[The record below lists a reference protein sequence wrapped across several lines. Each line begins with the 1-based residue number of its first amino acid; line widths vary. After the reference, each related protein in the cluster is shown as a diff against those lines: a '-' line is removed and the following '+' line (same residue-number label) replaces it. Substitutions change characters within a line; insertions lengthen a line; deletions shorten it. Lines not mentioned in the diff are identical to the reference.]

1 MQEEL
6 WNAPEELRKALL
18 QQQLELS
25 GIYSFKAMAADELTC
40 TPLKA
45 TPFIIADFM
54 STGLHI
60 LGGPPKIGKS
70 WLILWMAIQIAK
82 GEPVWNMETAQ
93 GTVLY
98 LALEDNLQRLQSRLI
113 DIVGEDIPSHLYI
126 TTESKTL
133 GDGLESQIDSFMK
146 EHPDTKLIIID
157 TFQKIRAPS
166 FVNKGMYSQDYQEV
180 GKLKSM
186 ADSYGIAILLVHH
199 LRKQHDSDPMNM
211 LNGSTGLTGAADST
225 YVMQKWER
233 VHDGAVLHI
242 SGRDIMART
251 IQLVFRNDKHCWLLA
266 SENPEMIKLKDPTS
280 DLVIRYL
287 EVSNIER
294 FQGTATELTNR
305 IYNKLGETLTPSAM
319 SKQLLIADERFK
331 ALGYEVKLIHPH
343 GPRQVI
349 IRRIKEPIATA
360 RQENEEVSPATE
372 SHT

>member
-1 MQEEL
+1 MQEEV
-6 WNAPEELRKALL
+6 WNDPFLRE
-18 QQQLELS
+18 QQLEMC
-25 GIYSFKAMAADELTC
+25 GVYTFKAVSADELTC

-70 WLILWMAIQIAK
+70 WLILWMAIQVAN
-82 GEPVWNMETAQ
+82 GEPVWNMETER

-98 LALEDNLQRLQSRLI
+98 LALEDNRQRLQSRLI
-113 DIVGEDIPSHLYI
+113 DIVGDEIPGNLYI

-133 GDGLESQIDSFMK
+133 GDGLESQIENFMK

-157 TFQKIRAPS
+157 TFQKIRAPGGA
-166 FVNKGMYSQDYQEV
+166 NKGMYSQDYQEV
-180 GKLKSM
+180 GTLKSM

-233 VHDGAVLHI
+233 VCDGAVLHV
-242 SGRDIMART
+242 SGRDISAT
-251 IQLVFRNDKHCWLLA
+251 SIHLIFDKNKHRWVLG
-266 SENPEMIKLKDPTS
+266 SKRPDMILLKDPTS
-280 DLVIRYL
+280 DLVLRYL
-287 EVSNIER
+287 EASNIER
-294 FQGTATELTNR
+294 FQGTATELTTR
-305 IYNKLGETLTPSAM
+305 IFNKLGETLSPSAM

-349 IRRIKEPIATA
+349 IQRIKAPVATA
-360 RQENEEVSPATE
+360 RQENEEVPPATE
-372 SHT
+372 NHA